1 MMNNFRFFFSFLIA
15 FSDLL
20 SLTPPSL
27 SLPPPPPPPLQV
39 PEYATQSAT
48 ALLFL
53 LSRSWLPALA
63 HAALSFKL
71 WRGYRSGD
79 ATVDVTEVF
88 KQAPAEKRR
97 RAWRLAA
104 YLVSFVYVIYRLVE
118 AAVSSLLT
126 PEGRAAAHKL
136 LVEAAAAPH
145 V

>member
-1 MMNNFRFFFSFLIA
+1 M
-15 FSDLL
+15 
-20 SLTPPSL
+20 
-27 SLPPPPPPPLQV
+27 
-39 PEYATQSAT
+39 
-48 ALLFL
+48 
-53 LSRSWLPALA
+53 
-63 HAALSFKL
+63 
-71 WRGYRSGD
+71 GD

>member
-1 MMNNFRFFFSFLIA
+1 M
-15 FSDLL
+15 
-20 SLTPPSL
+20 
-27 SLPPPPPPPLQV
+27 
-39 PEYATQSAT
+39 
-48 ALLFL
+48 
-53 LSRSWLPALA
+53 PALA
-63 HAALSFKL
+63 HGALSFKL
-71 WRGYRSGD
+71 WRGFRGGD

-97 RAWRLAA
+97 RAWRLAG

>member
-1 MMNNFRFFFSFLIA
+1 MA
-15 FSDLL
+15 HG
-20 SLTPPSL
+20 
-27 SLPPPPPPPLQV
+27 
-39 PEYATQSAT
+39 
-48 ALLFL
+48 
-53 LSRSWLPALA
+53 ALA
-63 HAALSFKL
+63 FKL
-71 WRGYRSGD
+71 WRGYRIGD

-88 KQAPAEKRR
+88 KQAPSEKRR

-136 LVEAAAAPH
+136 LVEASAAPH

>member
-1 MMNNFRFFFSFLIA
+1 M
-15 FSDLL
+15 
-20 SLTPPSL
+20 
-27 SLPPPPPPPLQV
+27 
-39 PEYATQSAT
+39 
-48 ALLFL
+48 
-53 LSRSWLPALA
+53 A
-63 HAALSFKL
+63 HGALSFKL
-71 WRGYRSGD
+71 WRGYRQGD
-79 ATVDVTEVF
+79 ASVDVTEVF

-97 RAWRLAA
+97 RAWRLAG